1 MIFPPVLGRYDLSAR
16 PWALRKWFTC
26 ALRFFHP
33 SSGITQM
40 LHMGI
45 HRNLFSRAGALWEWF
60 TWALW
65 SFHPYLGVSIFPPAL
80 GHLENGSHI
89 GHYGF
94 STYPWALRS
103 FHPSWDIM
111 KMVHMGIRV
120 FPPVLGRFDLSTRP
134 GTVWKWFTWA
144 LRSVHPSTSLGVTIF
159 PSVLEQYES
168 GSHGH
173 YGLSTP
179 PPLSITIFP
188 PVLGHYENGSH
199 GHYGL
204 STRPWALRYFH
215 PSWGSM
221 EMVHMGITVFP
232 PVLGRYDLST
242 RPAAL
247 WILKWFTWA
256 LRSLHPP
263 LGVRIFHPSW
273 GIMKM
278 AHMGITITVFPP
290 VLGRFDL
297 STRPGAIWKWFT
309 WALRSFHPP
318 LGVTIFP
325 PVLGH
330 YENVSHR
337 HYGLY
342 IRPWALRSFRPSW
355 GIMKIVPSS
364 RWSFD
369 LGVLRFRS
377 AISVC

>member
-33 SSGITQM
+33 SSGTTQM

-45 HRNLFSRAGALWEWF
+45 HRDLFSRAGALWEWF

-65 SFHPYLGVSIFPPAL
+65 SFPPYLGVSIFSPAL
-80 GHLENGSHI
+80 GHLENGSHV

-199 GHYGL
+199 GHFEK
-204 STRPWALRYFH
+204 RKIWWK
-215 PSWGSM
+215 SW
-221 EMVHMGITVFP
+221 F
-232 PVLGRYDLST
+232 
-242 RPAAL
+242 
-247 WILKWFTWA
+247 
-256 LRSLHPP
+256 
-263 LGVRIFHPSW
+263 
-273 GIMKM
+273 
-278 AHMGITITVFPP
+278 
-290 VLGRFDL
+290 
-297 STRPGAIWKWFT
+297 
-309 WALRSFHPP
+309 
-318 LGVTIFP
+318 
-325 PVLGH
+325 
-330 YENVSHR
+330 
-337 HYGLY
+337 
-342 IRPWALRSFRPSW
+342 
-355 GIMKIVPSS
+355 
-364 RWSFD
+364 
-369 LGVLRFRS
+369 
-377 AISVC
+377 C